1 MRIRFALLL
10 AASLISAMPALAG
23 YDDGQAAFERG
34 DFTAARRE
42 WEPLAKAG
50 DARALYSL
58 GMLEFK
64 GLGGPRNLERA
75 ADLFQISAGNGNVRA
90 QLMLGL
96 LYA

>member
-1 MRIRFALLL
+1 MKIRYALLL
-10 AASLISAMPALAG
+10 AATMMAFAASAMAG

-34 DFTAARRE
+34 DFAAARRE

-64 GLGGPRNLERA
+64 GLDGPRNYVRA
-75 ADLFQISAGNGNVRA
+75 ADLFQISAGAGNVRA
-90 QLMLGL
+90 
-96 LYA
+96 